1 MYRLP
6 PKPVFAGSQR
16 FLLSAVMGFVVL
28 FSVVTSAHAFKEGN
42 QNCFGCHQ
50 LANKDAVSILEK
62 LNLGGA
68 KILAIQAS
76 PVKGFWEVAVENKG
90 QRFVVYVDFSKKF
103 VTPGPLIDYASR
115 RDVTKDRIE
124 ALNRDRKIDVSKLSL
139 AGPFVVGKTDAPIKV
154 VVFTDPG

>member
-1 MYRLP
+1 
-6 PKPVFAGSQR
+6 
-16 FLLSAVMGFVVL
+16 MGFVVL
-28 FSVVTSAHAFKEGN
+28 LSIATSVHAFKEGN

-50 LANKDAVSILEK
+50 LANKDASAILEK

-76 PVKGFWEVAVENKG
+76 PVKGLWEVAVENRG
-90 QRFVVYVDFSKKF
+90 QRFVVYIDFSKKF

-139 AGPFVVGKTDAPIKV
+139 AGPFIVGKAEAPIKV
-154 VVFTDPG
+154 IVFTDPG

>member
-1 MYRLP
+1 MIRSSLTP
-6 PKPVFAGSQR
+6 AFSGSQR
-16 FLLSAVMGFVVL
+16 FFLSAVTGFVIFL
-28 FSVVTSAHAFKEGN
+28 SIVTSAHAFKEGN

-76 PVKGFWEVAVENKG
+76 PVKGFWEVAVEARG
-90 QRFVVYVDFSKKF
+90 QRFVIYVDFAKKF
-103 VTPGPLIDYASR
+103 VSPGPLIDYASR